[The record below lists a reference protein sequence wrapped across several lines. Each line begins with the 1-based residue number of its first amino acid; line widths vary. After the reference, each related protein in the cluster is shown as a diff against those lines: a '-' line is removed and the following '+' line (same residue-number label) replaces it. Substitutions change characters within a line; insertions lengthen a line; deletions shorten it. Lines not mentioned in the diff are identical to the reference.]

1 MAGSIVGWRTNEW
14 RDRLERYRTSKATV
28 AKFCLGEGVS
38 EAAFYQWRRKLGGS
52 LKPRQESPVPRPA
65 FAPVRLVTSSRAAEP
80 VVTVQL
86 SGGTRLEIPLSDGAA
101 FERAIR
107 VLVQADAQRREGAAC

>member
-1 MAGSIVGWRTNEW
+1 MGRFDLVSKQEVWLRRIQRFSQS
-14 RDRLERYRTSKATV
+14 RLTV
-28 AKFCLGEGVS
+28 AEFCDREQVS
-38 EAAFYQWRRKLGGS
+38 VAAFYQWRRKLGGN
-52 LKPRQESPVPRPA
+52 LKPRQQSPVQRPA

-86 SGGTRLEIPLSDGAA
+86 PGGTRLKIPLSDGAA

-107 VLVQADAQRREGAAC
+107 VLVQADAQRREGAPC